1 MQDSTTEK
9 TISARAL
16 DKLLAAH
23 DGDVALLYLYW
34 LKSDSQDPEQAAA
47 ALCRTMREIGAAE
60 EKLRRMGLLPSVGAS
75 AQPVSEKAYASEV
88 VREVLSPSEELPQYT
103 AEDIARRSRE
113 DPAFSAILAET
124 ARVVGRNLSSNDM
137 RVLFGVYDSL
147 GLPAEVVFMLLSYCA
162 EQYSERYGSSRRPSA
177 RAIEKLAYQWAREE
191 IMTLEQAE
199 AYITAQKER
208 RGEIGRIRTL
218 LNIYGR
224 ELTATEEKY
233 ITSWLVMGFHEDAV
247 AIAYDRTLTQTGALK
262 WPYMNKI
269 LLSWHEKGLH
279 TAGEIEEKDS
289 RRPVRTRPG
298 GREQSPVTVTIKDLD
313 DILSKM

>member
-9 TISARAL
+9 AISARAL
-16 DKLLAAH
+16 DRLLAAH

-34 LKSDSQDPEQAAA
+34 LKSGSQDPEQAAA

-60 EKLRRMGLLPSVGAS
+60 EKLRRMELLPSFGAP
-75 AQPVSEKAYASEV
+75 AQPVSEKPYAPGGA
-88 VREVLSPSEELPQYT
+88 REVLPPAEELPQYS

-113 DPAFSAILAET
+113 DPGFSAVLAEA
-124 ARVVGRNLSSNDM
+124 ARVIGRNLSSSDT
-137 RVLFGVYDSL
+137 RTLFGVYDYL
-147 GLPAEVVFMLLSYCA
+147 GIPAEVLVMLLTYCG
-162 EQYSERYGSSRRPSA
+162 EQFQERYGSSRRPSA

-191 IMTLEQAE
+191 IMTLEQAD
-199 AYITAQKER
+199 AYISAQKER
-208 RGEIGRIRTL
+208 RGELGRIRAL

-233 ITSWLVMGFHEDAV
+233 ITSWLEMGFHEDAV

-289 RRPVRTRPG
+289 RRPVKKPGPHEEPRPVDMDEL
-298 GREQSPVTVTIKDLD
+298 RKIIDK
-313 DILSKM
+313 I

>member
-60 EKLRRMGLLPSVGAS
+60 EKLRRMDLLPPAGAAGRSVSVKPPAS
-75 AQPVSEKAYASEV
+75 GVE
-88 VREVLSPSEELPQYT
+88 REILPPAEEPPQYT
-103 AEDIARRSRE
+103 AEDIAVRSRE
-113 DPAFSAILAET
+113 DPGFSAVLAEA
-124 ARVVGRNLSSNDM
+124 ARIIGHTLSSSDT
-137 RVLFGVYDSL
+137 RTLFGVYDYL
-147 GLPAEVVFMLLSYCA
+147 GIPPEVLVMLMTYCA
-162 EQYSERYGSSRRPSA
+162 EQFRERYGSSRRPGA

-208 RGEIGRIRTL
+208 RGELGRIKAL

-233 ITSWLVMGFHEDAV
+233 ITSWLEMGFREDAV
-247 AIAYDRTLTQTGALK
+247 AIAYDRTLTQTNALK

-279 TAGEIEEKDS
+279 TAKEIEEKDG
-289 RRPVRTRPG
+289 RRPAKKPAAA
-298 GREQSPVTVTIKDLD
+298 EEIKPVDMDELRRIIDK
-313 DILSKM
+313 I

>member
-9 TISARAL
+9 AISARAL
-16 DKLLAAH
+16 DRLLAAH

-34 LKSDSQDPEQAAA
+34 LRNDSQDLEQAAA

>member
-9 TISARAL
+9 AISARAL
-16 DKLLAAH
+16 DRLLAAH

-34 LKSDSQDPEQAAA
+34 LRNDSQDPEQAAA

-60 EKLRRMGLLPSVGAS
+60 EKLRRMGLLPSFGAP
-75 AQPVSEKAYASEV
+75 AQPASEKPRAPGA
-88 VREVLSPSEELPQYT
+88 VREVLSPEEVLPQYT

-113 DPAFSAILAET
+113 DPAFSAILTEA

-199 AYITAQKER
+199 AYISAQKER
-208 RGEIGRIRTL
+208 RGELGRIRTL

-233 ITSWLVMGFHEDAV
+233 ITSWLEMGFHEDAV

-289 RRPVRTRPG
+289 RRPVKKPGSREEIRPVDMDEL
-298 GREQSPVTVTIKDLD
+298 RKIIDK
-313 DILSKM
+313 I